1 MAIKIG
7 YLGPAG
13 TFTEQAAKKWG
24 DRLGLATQLMP
35 LPSIPQLVRGVLQ
48 GNLTYAVL
56 PMENSIEGTV
66 NLTIDT
72 LIKTDIN
79 IVGEIVVKIQHCL
92 VVKDNPALTIEKIF
106 SHPQALAQCYDYLM
120 KNFPHAELV
129 ETASTAQA
137 AQIVADGPPHWAAI
151 CSGHAAQEYGL
162 KIWAQGIQEHSGNKT
177 RFLVVGCE
185 SLPASGRDKTSMIV
199 ALHEN
204 RPGGL
209 YKILKL
215 FADAN
220 INLTKIESRPTK
232 KELGEYLFWIDCEGH
247 RDVQPLQGVIQEL
260 SSQVALLKILGS
272 YPKEV

>member
-1 MAIKIG
+1 MTVNIG

-13 TFTEQAAKKWG
+13 TFTELAAKKWKN
-24 DRLGLATQLMP
+24 RLGLTAKLIP
-35 LPSIPQLVRGVLQ
+35 LPNIPQLVKGVLQ
-48 GNLTYAVL
+48 GCLTYAVL

-72 LIKTDIN
+72 LIKNDVK
-79 IVGEIVVKIQHCL
+79 IVGEIVVNIEHCL
-92 VVKDNPALTIEKIF
+92 AVRDVTTSSIKKIF
-106 SHPQALAQCYDYLM
+106 SHPQALAQCYDYLT
-120 KNFPHAELV
+120 KNFPDAELV

-137 AQIVADGPPHWAAI
+137 AKMVADGPPGWAAI
-151 CSGHAAQEYGL
+151 CSSHAAHDYGL
-162 KIWAQGIQEHSGNKT
+162 KLLKQGIQDHSGNKT
-177 RFLVVGCE
+177 RFLVIGSE
-185 SLPASGRDKTSMIV
+185 LLPATGMDKTSMIV
-199 ALHEN
+199 ALYEN

-215 FADAN
+215 FAEAN

-232 KELGEYLFWIDCEGH
+232 KELGEYLFWIDCDGH
-247 RDVQPLQGVIQEL
+247 REVQPLQGVIQEL

>member
-1 MAIKIG
+1 MTINIG

-13 TFTEQAAKKWG
+13 TFTELAAKKWEEK
-24 DRLGLATQLMP
+24 LGVVAKLKSLS
-35 LPSIPQLVRGVLQ
+35 SIPHLVTGVLQ
-48 GNLTYAVL
+48 GHLNYAVL

-72 LIKTDIN
+72 IIKTDAK
-79 IVGEIVVKIQHCL
+79 IVGEIVLNIQHYL
-92 VVKDNPALTIEKIF
+92 AVKSKPAGSLQKIF
-106 SHPQALAQCYDYLM
+106 SHPQALAQCYDYIM
-120 KNFPHAELV
+120 KNFPNAELV

-137 AQIVADGPPHWAAI
+137 AKIVADGPPFWAAI
-151 CSGHAAQEYGL
+151 CSYHAAQEYGL
-162 KIWAQGIQEHSGNKT
+162 ELLAQGIQEHSANKT
-177 RFLVVGCE
+177 RFLVVGE
-185 SLPASGRDKTSMIV
+185 KFLPVSGKDKTSLVV

-215 FADAN
+215 FAEAN

-247 RDVQPLQGVIQEL
+247 RELQPLQGVLQEL